1 MKHACKKNCNKQMIN
16 IMFKD
21 MKNWQMKILEA
32 SPLQLRRYSGY
43 RAKRKVFSP

>member
-21 MKNWQMKILEA
+21 MKILEA